1 MHQPR
6 KGIRIPISPARAMV
20 CELLHHAAHVP
31 SLPLSRETKVADLV
45 AARNRAAGPPSWIA
59 VFMKAYGLVSRR
71 HPVLRRALIRWPWPH
86 FYEHPE
92 SESAIL
98 IEREWRGEAVVL
110 GAKLRSPENMSLAEI
125 DGHLRRF
132 RHAPVESIGYFR
144 QILRLGRLPWPL
156 RRFTFW
162 QSLHLS
168 GFKRAKRFGTFMI
181 SSLGNF
187 GVEQQHPMTPL
198 TTYFTFGPIRDGRV
212 NLKIVYDH
220 RVLDGRSVARALVDL
235 ESILNE
241 ELLMELRDGFE
252 ASAERLKPPATDR
265 MPFGLGSSTPDSQN

>member
-1 MHQPR
+1 MSQPR
-6 KGIRIPISPARAMV
+6 KGIRVPISPARAMV
-20 CELLHHAAHVP
+20 GELLHHAVQVP
-31 SLPLSRETKVADLV
+31 SLPLSREAKIADLV
-45 AARNRAAGPPSWIA
+45 AERNRASDSPSWIA
-59 VFMKAYGLVSRR
+59 VFMRAYGLVSRR
-71 HPVLRRALIRWPWPH
+71 HPELRRALIRWPWPH

-92 SESAIL
+92 SECAIL

-110 GAKLRSPENMSLAEI
+110 GAKIRSPENMSIAEI
-125 DGHLRRF
+125 DKNLRRF

-187 GVEQQHPMTPL
+187 GVEQHHPLTPL

-212 NLKIVYDH
+212 NLKIIYDH
-220 RVLDGRSVARALVDL
+220 RVLDGRSVARALADL

-241 ELLMELRDGFE
+241 DLLVELRDGYE
-252 ASAERLKPPATDR
+252 ASQERFRPPATDR
-265 MPFGLGSSTPDSQN
+265 VPCELGSSTPDSQN